1 MKSQTCRIVTLITTL
16 APLVAQ
22 APNPAIHVNQQRF
35 WFSIERLSE
44 FGRPAG
50 AGFEAGV
57 TRIAFSEAD
66 KAARAWVMQQMREIG
81 LAVRVDAA
89 GNIFGRRAGKQKLP
103 TLLFGSH
110 IDSVP
115 HGGNFDG
122 DVGSLGALEVMRSLN
137 DGKVA
142 TRHPFEMV
150 VWTNEEGHR
159 FGRGLMG
166 SSAAVGLLSADLLS
180 RKDDEG
186 VTLADRLRQY
196 GQDPAHLP
204 EARIAP
210 GSVAAYIELHIE
222 QGDILEQASTQIG
235 VVQGIVGIHGW
246 ECTAEGFANHAGTTP
261 MKGRRDALVAAS
273 RAIVAV
279 RERVRS
285 EAGRQ
290 VGTVGLVRAEP
301 GARNIIPGRVIFQL
315 ELRDLD
321 NERIARIW
329 SRISE
334 QFVAIGREEG
344 VALGCKSQQSDRSA
358 PTDPAIQK
366 AIREAARTAG
376 YSSMDLPSGAG
387 HDAQQIA
394 RLAPIGM
401 IFVPSRGGISHSP
414 REYSSREDLIRGAEV
429 LYRTLLS
436 LDADLHA
443 PR

>member
-1 MKSQTCRIVTLITTL
+1 MKPQTFRILALITTL
-16 APLVAQ
+16 NPLVAQ
-22 APNPAIHVNQQRF
+22 GPKAEIHVNQQRF
-35 WFSIERLSE
+35 WVSIERLSE

-50 AGFEAGV
+50 GGFEAGV

-66 KAARAWVMQQMREIG
+66 KAARAWLIEQMRNSG
-81 LAVRVDAA
+81 LVVRVDAA
-89 GNIFGRRAGKQKLP
+89 GNIFGRRAGRQDLP

-122 DVGSLGALEVMRSLN
+122 DVGSLGALEVMRTLN
-137 DGKVA
+137 DKKVA

-166 SSAAVGLLSADLLS
+166 SSAAAGLLSADVLS

-186 VTLADRLRQY
+186 VTLGDRLRQY
-196 GQDPAHLP
+196 GQDPARLS
-204 EARIAP
+204 EARISR
-210 GSVAAYIELHIE
+210 GSIAAYIELHVE
-222 QGDILEQASTQIG
+222 QGGILEQASTQIG

-261 MKGRRDALVAAS
+261 MKGRRDALVTAS
-273 RAIVAV
+273 RAVVAV
-279 RERVRS
+279 REQVLS
-285 EAGRQ
+285 EPGRQ
-290 VGTVGLVRAEP
+290 VGTVGFVRAEP
-301 GARNIIPGRVIFQL
+301 GARNIIPGRVTFQL

-321 NERIARIW
+321 NEKIARIW

-334 QFVAIGREEG
+334 RFAVIGREES
-344 VALGCKSQQSDRSA
+344 VALTCKSQQSDRSA
-358 PTDPAIQK
+358 LTDPAIQK
-366 AIREAARTAG
+366 AIREAARAAG

-414 REYSSREDLIRGAEV
+414 REYSSPEDVSRGAEV
-429 LYRTLLS
+429 LYRTLLT
-436 LDADLHA
+436 LDADLQGSQ
-443 PR
+443 